1 MTVKLLAGSYRQ
13 DHITSIF
20 FGVEYKM
27 KKAIAAAASILVIA
41 AVITGC
47 NARDGRVDDNSYA
60 ENRSRV
66 NETTGY
72 GRMNDTDRRIIE
84 GNDSASAIDRNVVV
98 ENNNTY
104 NDNNSRYRNND
115 NGVVGDVGDMVGN
128 GINDVTNGIENVGD
142 TVASGVEDITNGN
155 DDTDNIEQ

>member
-1 MTVKLLAGSYRQ
+1 
-13 DHITSIF
+13 
-20 FGVEYKM
+20 M
-27 KKAIAAAASILVIA
+27 KRAIAAAASILVIA
-41 AVITGC
+41 AAFTGC

-60 ENRSRV
+60 GNGSRV
-66 NETTGY
+66 NDTTGY
-72 GRMNDTDRRIIE
+72 DRITDSDRRIIE

-128 GINDVTNGIENVGD
+128 GINDVTNGIENIGD

-155 DDTDNIEQ
+155 DDTDNLEP